1 MYLKQT
7 FHFNFNEVPYPV
19 FYFFQT
25 KKESRGWA
33 GTKVTFFAS
42 RYIMFHLNNIAL
54 EKEPDTLKNL
64 TKVLEIVIIM
74 CTYSAYT
81 IHA

>member
-1 MYLKQT
+1 
-7 FHFNFNEVPYPV
+7 
-19 FYFFQT
+19 
-25 KKESRGWA
+25 
-33 GTKVTFFAS
+33 
-42 RYIMFHLNNIAL
+42 MFHLKKNIAL